1 MKRLWLMLGALL
13 AGVPLLLGGYL
24 AVDVLVQASRSEVVA
39 ADAAIVLG
47 AAVADASPTPVFEE
61 RLRHAVDLYRTGQVR
76 LLVMTGGKGP
86 GDSLAESEAGR
97 GWAVAQGVPNEAIV
111 VETRSHTTEENFAYA
126 VPLLAAHGIERVLVV
141 SDPLHMRRAMRIA
154 AAYGLDAHPSP
165 TPTSRYQSLATQVP
179 MLAREV
185 WFGMVDLLVGGHR
198 PASA

>member
-1 MKRLWLMLGALL
+1 MRRAWLWIAALIVGA
-13 AGVPLLLGGYL
+13 PLLFVSYL
-24 AVDVLVQASRSEVVA
+24 AADVLLQASRSEAVA

-61 RLRHAVDLYRTGQVR
+61 RLRHAVDLYQSGRVK
-76 LLVMTGGKGP
+76 LLVMTGGRGP

-154 AAYGLDAHPSP
+154 AAYGLDAHASP

-185 WFGMVDLLVGGHR
+185 WFGMVDLIIGGHR
-198 PASA
+198 PASV